1 MEAVMTEFLRVFQ
14 SAVDP
19 DDIEAVRQFF
29 ADDVTPAFTG
39 MTGCLGV
46 ELLISREPSAGG
58 LVEGA
63 ALSRWSS
70 AEAMDEAMSSRPVR
84 EALVRVTALLRQQ
97 PVTRVFEVMA

>member
-1 MEAVMTEFLRVFQ
+1 MAQFMRVFQ

-19 DDIEAVRQFF
+19 DDVEAVRALF
-29 ADDVTPAFTG
+29 ADDVSPAFMG
-39 MTGCLGV
+39 LSGCLGV
-46 ELLISREPSAGG
+46 ELLISRDPSAGG

-63 ALSRWSS
+63 AVSRWSS
-70 AEAMDEAMSSRPVR
+70 LEAMEEAMASRPVR